1 MCIHAGRH
9 RNEELQHEQVEE
21 GILTVERVAEKMG
34 SWLYTGDT
42 KLNKQNDNIFALH
55 EVLYMD
61 MSQRTPSF

>member
-34 SWLYTGDT
+34 NWLYTGDT
-42 KLNKQNDNIFALH
+42 KLNKQNKDNR
-55 EVLYMD
+55 
-61 MSQRTPSF
+61 S